1 MENQFLIILSILY
14 AGAAWSLLGNR
25 KMPRQV
31 VWMLTIPLMLEAVFY
46 FAALFVTMPH
56 WAVATGQSLYLI
68 AIIIIEFF
76 QRRDEKRQ

>member
-1 MENQFLIILSILY
+1 MENYLLAILAVLY

-25 KMPRQV
+25 KMPRHII
-31 VWMLTIPLMLEAVFY
+31 WMLTIPLMLEALFY
-46 FAALFVTMPH
+46 FAALFVDMPH

-68 AIIIIEFF
+68 AIIVIEFF